1 MTMNP
6 RHAGEA
12 STSRDG
18 DGRGRGSSVTR
29 KVLIGATLVLV
40 LSCSAVAVALEVLVD
55 ADDLA
60 AWVAPRASAA
70 LNRDV
75 TVGEASLV
83 LLPWPGVRI
92 SDVRV
97 ANPSRFSEQPLLRSE
112 NLWMDVALLPLLV
125 GQVRVRGMRARDVSL
140 HLVIDEEGVSNFGDL
155 VPERRES
162 QTPPGQVRLA
172 LRKLAVSEASVT
184 YADAREGRAV
194 ELSGASMAARLSSDG
209 SGGWRMRAD
218 ALSDTLVLRWL
229 DGSRDAVRS
238 PGPAASWTLHGDGV
252 FDRVEIG
259 EGLLTHGGETLAV
272 EGRVTGLRGPAPEL
286 DLRLSND
293 ALSAAAMTSWIPDSL
308 RAALGHGPDGV
319 VRPLAPDGTVDVAL
333 SFLLPDP
340 RSGRPTLRGRIGL
353 GGVGLEIGDRRIAE
367 DLRGFIEFGPD
378 TLTLNGIGG
387 RFAEGAFELY
397 GRMTGPER
405 AMRME
410 LTARPDLAALRD
422 LGWMPWAGGLSGRA
436 SLDVA
441 IEGSASVPDDLR
453 VSGRSGLEGVR
464 AQHPRLGVPIYIP
477 EGEITFD
484 GREARWADLVMMT
497 GVDRVETT
505 GTLHGLALPFT
516 GPHPG
521 TSEGRRGPP
530 VLAATVHASSLDVDA
545 LLGRPDE
552 RDDVPYPQIVFAR
565 LEEGGPG
572 SAARASGALDDPLGR
587 PTHFPVR
594 GTIDI
599 SLDSLELRPWSL
611 DSVTARLVL
620 SDSALSVLDASF
632 GIWGGRSTGSLRLGV
647 GDRPAEPFAFDL
659 ALDDVAAA
667 PFFTTLTPIGPAI
680 SGTLDLELALEG
692 TLDRAMMPP
701 GEALRGSGT
710 LVIREGRVARTGMN
724 HAVADF
730 LSADAWID
738 LAFDEWT
745 AGFDL
750 REGLFEI
757 PWSELSGALGRAT
770 LSGFIALR
778 GGVDLALGLTIPPEE
793 LRNISLRRT
802 GVASEVLSRLESAGS
817 PLELGVRATG
827 PLEGPTLEPDGSVA
841 FTRVRPE

>member
-1 MTMNP
+1 MNP

-18 DGRGRGSSVTR
+18 NGRGPGSSVTR
-29 KVLIGATLVLV
+29 NLLIGATLTLV
-40 LSCSAVAVALEVLVD
+40 LSWSAVAAALEVLVD
-55 ADDLA
+55 ADELA
-60 AWVAPRASAA
+60 AWVAPRASAV

-75 TVGEASLV
+75 TVGAASLV

-92 SDVRV
+92 SDARV
-97 ANPSRFSEQPLLRSE
+97 ANPSRFSGQPLLRSE
-112 NLWMDVALLPLLV
+112 SLWMDVALLPLFV

-155 VPERRES
+155 IPERRER
-162 QTPPGQVRLA
+162 QTAPGQIRLA
-172 LRKLAVSEASVT
+172 LRKLRVSEASVT

-218 ALSDTLVLRWL
+218 AVSDTLVLRWL
-229 DGSRDAVRS
+229 DGSRDPVRS
-238 PGPAASWTLHGDGV
+238 PGPGASWTLHGDGV

-293 ALSAAAMTSWIPDSL
+293 ALNAAAMTSWIPDSL
-308 RAALGHGPDGV
+308 RAALGRGSDGV
-319 VRPLAPDGTVDVAL
+319 VRPLVLDGTVEVAL
-333 SFLLPDP
+333 HFLLPDP
-340 RSGRPTLRGRIGL
+340 RSDSPILRGRIGL
-353 GGVGLEIGDRRIAE
+353 GGGGVEIGDSRIAD
-367 DLRGFIEFGPD
+367 DLSGFIEFGPD
-378 TLTLNGIGG
+378 TLTLNGVGG
-387 RFAEGAFELY
+387 TFAEGAFELY
-397 GRMTGPER
+397 GRMTGHER

-422 LGWMPWAGGLSGRA
+422 LGWMPWARGLSGRA

-477 EGEITFD
+477 EGEITFE
-484 GREARWADLVMMT
+484 GREARWADLVMMA
-497 GVDRVETT
+497 GLDRIETT
-505 GTLHGLALPFT
+505 GTLRGFALPFT
-516 GPHPG
+516 GPRPSS
-521 TSEGRRGPP
+521 SEARGGPP
-530 VLAATVHASSLDVDA
+530 VLAAAVHAANLDGDA

-552 RDDVPYPQIVFAR
+552 RENVPYPQIVFAR
-565 LEEGGPG
+565 LEEGGAG
-572 SAARASGALDDPLGR
+572 SASGTSRAPDDRLGR
-587 PTHFPVR
+587 PTDLPIR

-599 SLDSLELRPWSL
+599 SLDSLDLRPWSL

-620 SDSALSVLDASF
+620 SDSSLSVLDAEF

-647 GDRPAEPFAFDL
+647 GDRPTEAFAFEL
-659 ALDDVAAA
+659 AVEDVAAT
-667 PFFTTLTPIGPAI
+667 PFFTTLTPIGPSV

-692 TLDRAMMPP
+692 TLDRAMIPP
-701 GEALRGSGT
+701 SEALRASGE

-730 LSADAWID
+730 LSADAWTD

-745 AGFDL
+745 ASFDL

-770 LSGFIALR
+770 LSGFIALE

-817 PLELGVRATG
+817 PLELGLRATG
-827 PLEGPTLEPDGSVA
+827 PLAGPTLEPDGSVA
-841 FTRVRPE
+841 FTRVQPE